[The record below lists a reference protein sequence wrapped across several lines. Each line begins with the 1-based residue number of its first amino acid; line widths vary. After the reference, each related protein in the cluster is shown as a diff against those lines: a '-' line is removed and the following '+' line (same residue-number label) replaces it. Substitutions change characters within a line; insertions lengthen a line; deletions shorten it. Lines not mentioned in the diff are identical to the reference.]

1 MINFGLPYQGSKSKV
16 AAELI
21 RLLPPGNRFVDVFA
35 GGCAMTHAALLSGR
49 WQSYLANDVV
59 ALPQLFKDAI
69 DGKYNNETR
78 WISREDFAAQKDSDA
93 YVRIVWSF
101 GNNGEH
107 YLYSREIEPWRHALH
122 ALLVWKDPA
131 PMREFG
137 IITNGSRQD
146 IINHH
151 AEYKEKYVR
160 WYLQNVLKSSVE
172 YDKLVANLQGKIK
185 RNEEELRQY
194 LLRALKA
201 SGLTQAEVQRRL
213 GTQMAGHYFGK
224 SQWAFPT
231 KEYYEIMQTFMPL
244 PESYESIYGLQSL
257 LQSLQSLQRLE
268 SLQSLQS
275 LERLQRLQSLQ
286 RLESLERLQSLQRLE
301 SLESLQSLESL
312 ESRIGDYRGIEI
324 RPGDVVYCDPPYKGK
339 ANYNNSD
346 FDHEAFYDWVES
358 LNVPVY
364 ISEYSMPADRFLCV
378 KSIKTVSRMSGKG
391 TDGVVWEKLF
401 VKRPKK

>member
-35 GGCAMTHAALLSGR
+35 GGCAMTHAAILSGR

-59 ALPQLFKDAI
+59 DLPQLFKDAI

-93 YVRIVWSF
+93 YVRFVWSF
-101 GNNGEH
+101 GNNGND
-107 YLYSREIEPWRHALH
+107 YLYSREVEPWKHALH

-137 IITNGSRQD
+137 IITDGSRQD

-160 WYLQNVLKSSVE
+160 WYLQNVWKSSLE

-257 LQSLQSLQRLE
+257 LQSLQSLQRL
-268 SLQSLQS
+268 Q
-275 LERLQRLQSLQ
+275 
-286 RLESLERLQSLQRLE
+286 SLERLQSLQSLESLERLE
-301 SLESLQSLESL
+301 SLQSL

-378 KSIKTVSRMSGKG
+378 KSIKTVSRMSSKG
-391 TDGVVWEKLF
+391 TEGVVWEKLF